1 MIRAVLFDVD
11 DTLVDYSGAE
21 RAGIARHL
29 CDLGVPAGTV
39 PAGVSYWHLLMECH
53 FTRYLDGELSFQEHR
68 RERVRDMLR
77 WLGRSAPSTVAS
89 ASRIRPSSWPAVRR
103 SGSPRRTPHT
113 SATTSTT
120 TPEARGALAFSEC
133 G

>member
-77 WLGRSAPSTVAS
+77 RLGRSVPDTARIDAWFAGYQQRSTATLDTSGRSWRGSV
-89 ASRIRPSSWPAVRR
+89 SRT
-103 SGSPRRTPHT
+103 GST
-113 SATTSTT
+113 A
-120 TPEARGALAFSEC
+120 
-133 G
+133 